1 MSDPAGLKV
10 GVPQVDNWVQTAK
23 GKPVVRRGR
32 KARGLH
38 MDVEA
43 AQLPDQ
49 SRRNES
55 SMTELTIVFRLR
67 FAVAVSAAMC
77 LLLFAGSLTAR
88 AASPNTGEY
97 IVQMKQGTTPAA
109 GKRLVRALGGRV
121 TSPTL
126 RVINGFGAELGR
138 RAAARLRHKRGV
150 KAVSLNTG
158 MSASATDMSGG
169 YTCPATDATTVAAK
183 APPGPGKDV
192 DPSVLNNDNSLAQP
206 MIHAIRADRAW
217 YRTTGRGVGVA
228 VVDSGIAG
236 DIPDFQT
243 PGWNGSRVIASA
255 VTNPCATDATD
266 EYGHGTHVAGL
277 IAGNSLLYPSRDRLY
292 GKYMGVAP
300 RANLISVKVS
310 DDDGNTTVLDVINGI
325 QFAVD
330 NKAAYGIR
338 VINLSLSSA
347 AAESYKTDPLDA
359 AVEQAWNAGIVVVAA
374 AGNEALTSDGVT
386 FSPAND
392 PWALTV
398 GALDDRGTFTR
409 LDDILAPWSSH
420 GLTQDGVPKP
430 DVLAPGGGL
439 VSALAPESDFA
450 HLCSTCIVDGR
461 YFKAGGTSMATA
473 VVSGAAALLLEEH
486 PTWSPARVKGALRA
500 TLVDVPGAGGVIDV
514 YAALDST
521 STWST
526 TLAPNTM
533 IDPATGLI
541 DWARASFRRASFRDA
556 TSSPLSASWSR
567 ASFRCDCGLTASG
580 EVDPTR
586 VSFRRVSFRKTTDFE
601 G

>member
-1 MSDPAGLKV
+1 MA
-10 GVPQVDNWVQTAK
+10 
-23 GKPVVRRGR
+23 
-32 KARGLH
+32 
-38 MDVEA
+38 
-43 AQLPDQ
+43 
-49 SRRNES
+49 
-55 SMTELTIVFRLR
+55 ELTIVFRLR
-67 FAVAVSAAMC
+67 FAVALAAAVC
-77 LLLFAGSLTAR
+77 IFLAFSVAR
-88 AASPNTGEY
+88 ADATATRAEY
-97 IVQMKQGTTPAA
+97 IVQMDKGTSPAA
-109 GKRLVRALGGRV
+109 GKRLVRRLGGRV

-126 RVINGFGAELGR
+126 RVINGFGAALTKKAVRKLR
-138 RAAARLRHKRGV
+138 RHRRV
-150 KAVSLNTG
+150 KAVSLNRG
-158 MSASATDMSGG
+158 MEASATDVSGG
-169 YTCPATDATTVAAK
+169 YACPTTDATAVPAK
-183 APPGPGKDV
+183 GAPGGILDPEAPILNAVTRV
-192 DPSVLNNDNSLAQP
+192 DQP
-206 MIHAIRADRAW
+206 FLKSIRADAAWARA
-217 YRTTGRGVGVA
+217 TGRGVGVA
-228 VVDSGIAG
+228 VIDTGIAG
-236 DIPDFQT
+236 DVPDFQT
-243 PGWNGSRVIASA
+243 PRNGSRVIASA
-255 VTNPCATDATD
+255 VTNPCARDAND
-266 EYGHGTHVAGL
+266 QYGHGTHVAGL
-277 IAGNSLLYPSRDRLY
+277 IAGNGLVYNNGLH

-300 RANLISVKVS
+300 RANLVSVKVS

-541 DWARASFRRASFRDA
+541 DWARASFR
-556 TSSPLSASWSR
+556 
-567 ASFRCDCGLTASG
+567 CDCGLTASG

>member
-1 MSDPAGLKV
+1 MG
-10 GVPQVDNWVQTAK
+10 
-23 GKPVVRRGR
+23 
-32 KARGLH
+32 
-38 MDVEA
+38 VEA

-67 FAVAVSAAMC
+67 FAVALSAAIC
-77 LLLFAGSLTAR
+77 LMLCAGSLTAR
-88 AASPNTGEY
+88 AAAPSTGEY
-97 IVQMKQGTTPAA
+97 IVQMKKGTTPAA
-109 GKRLVRALGGRV
+109 GKRLVRVLGGRV

-126 RVINGFGAELGR
+126 RVINGFGAKLSR
-138 RAAARLRHKRGV
+138 RAAERLRHRRGV
-150 KAVSLNTG
+150 RSVSLNTG
-158 MSASATDMSGG
+158 MTASATDTSGG
-169 YTCPATDATTVAAK
+169 YACPAADATTVAAK
-183 APPGPGKDV
+183 PASGWARDV
-192 DPSVLNNDNSLAQP
+192 DPTVLNWQDRLAQP
-206 MIHAIRADRAW
+206 MVHAIRADRAW
-217 YRTTGRGVGVA
+217 YKSQGRGVGVA
-228 VVDSGIAG
+228 VVDTGIAG

-255 VTNPCATDATD
+255 VTNPCASDATD

-277 IAGNSLLYPSRDRLY
+277 IAGNSLLYSSDSRYY
-292 GKYMGVAP
+292 GRYMGVAP

-330 NKAAYGIR
+330 NKAQYGIR

-347 AAESYKTDPLDA
+347 AAESYRTDPLDA

-374 AGNEALTSDGVT
+374 AGNEALTADGVT

-392 PWALTV
+392 PWVITV

-420 GLTQDGVPKP
+420 GLTQDGVHKP
-430 DVLAPGGGL
+430 EVLAPGGGL
-439 VSALAPESDFA
+439 ISALAPESDFA
-450 HLCSTCIVDGR
+450 HLCPTCIVDSR
-461 YFKAGGTSMATA
+461 YFKAGGTSMATG
-473 VVSGAAALLLEEH
+473 VVSGAAALLVEEH
-486 PTWSPARVKGALRA
+486 PTWTPAQVKGALMA
-500 TLVDVPGAGGVIDV
+500 TLDDVPGAGGVIDV
-514 YAALDST
+514 YDALSANT
-521 STWST
+521 TWST
-526 TLAPNTM
+526 SLARNTM
-533 IDPATGLI
+533 IDPSTGLI

-556 TSSPLSASWSR
+556 SGSNLTASWSR
-567 ASFRCDCGLTASG
+567 ASFRCECGFTTSG

-586 VSFRRVSFRKTTDFE
+586 VSFRRVSFRKTTDLD

>member
-1 MSDPAGLKV
+1 
-10 GVPQVDNWVQTAK
+10 
-23 GKPVVRRGR
+23 
-32 KARGLH
+32 
-38 MDVEA
+38 MDVEV

-55 SMTELTIVFRLR
+55 SMAELNIVFRLR
-67 FAVAVSAAMC
+67 FAVALGAAIC
-77 LLLFAGSLTAR
+77 TLLAVGALNAN
-88 AASPNTGEY
+88 AAPAKGEY
-97 IVQMKQGTTPAA
+97 IVQMQKGTSPAA
-109 GKRLVRALGGRV
+109 GKRLVRTFGGRV

-126 RVINGFGAELGR
+126 RVINGFGAKLSH
-138 RAAARLRHKRGV
+138 RAANRLRHHRGV
-150 KAVSLNTG
+150 RSVSLNAG
-158 MSASATDMSGG
+158 MSASATDTSGG
-169 YTCPATDATTVAAK
+169 YTCPTTDATTVAAK
-183 APPGPGKDV
+183 PAPGPGRDV
-192 DPSVLNNDNSLAQP
+192 DPGILNYVDRLAQP
-206 MIHAIRADRAW
+206 MVHAIRADRAW

-228 VVDSGIAG
+228 VIDSGIAG

-243 PGWNGSRVIASA
+243 PGWTGSRVIASA
-255 VTNPCATDATD
+255 VTNPCAKDAND

-277 IAGNSLLYPSRDRLY
+277 IAGNSLLYPSDSKYY
-292 GKYMGVAP
+292 GRYMGVAP

-392 PWALTV
+392 PWAITV
-398 GALDDRGTFTR
+398 GALDDRGTFSR
-409 LDDILAPWSSH
+409 LDDLLAPWSSH
-420 GLTQDGVPKP
+420 GLTQDGVRKP
-430 DVLAPGGGL
+430 EVLAPGGGL

-450 HLCSTCIVDGR
+450 QQCPSCIVDTR
-461 YFKAGGTSMATA
+461 YFKAGGTSMAAA
-473 VVSGAAALLLEEH
+473 VVSGAAALILEER
-486 PTWSPARVKGALRA
+486 PTWTPAKVKGALLA
-500 TLVDVPGAGGVIDV
+500 SLDDVPGAGGVIDV
-514 YAALDST
+514 YGALDSYTTWTT
-521 STWST
+521 S
-526 TLAPNTM
+526 LAPNTI
-533 IDPATGLI
+533 IDPATGAI
-541 DWARASFRRASFRDA
+541 DWTRASFRRASFRDA
-556 TSSPLSASWSR
+556 TSSALSASWTR
-567 ASFRCDCGLTASG
+567 ASFRCECGLTASG

-586 VSFRRVSFRKTTDFE
+586 VSFRRVSFRKTTDFD